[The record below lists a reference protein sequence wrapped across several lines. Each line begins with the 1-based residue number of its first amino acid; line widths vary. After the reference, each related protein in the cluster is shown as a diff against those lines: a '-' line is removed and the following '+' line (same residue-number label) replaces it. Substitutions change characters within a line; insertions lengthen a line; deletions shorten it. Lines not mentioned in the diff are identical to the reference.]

1 VTGRTDRVTGRRPR
15 GALVFVGAFLVLAAL
30 CIGWAIATPVAA
42 APDEPA
48 HMIKAASV
56 VRGQFI
62 GEPTATGHRV
72 EVPRYVAYTA
82 DQAGC
87 YAYDSDESAA
97 CIPAT
102 PADEAEL
109 VPALTTAGLYNPLY
123 YLVVGWPT
131 LLVGDVSGLYL
142 MRIASGVAVSLF
154 LAAAVALV
162 SRWRRP
168 TIPLLGLAVTVTPM
182 VAFLGGTVNPNSLE
196 IAATLTTFV
205 AMMTAVSRYRTV
217 GLGMLGAIV
226 AVSAAVAANTRG
238 LSLIWVAVAVL
249 APLFLLRGA
258 ELLALLRRRA
268 IVVAIVATAVST
280 FFALYWVLSTSS
292 LTANVDAPGEVTN
305 APGVGA
311 SSLTGFTDTLL
322 KTFDYGQGIVGL
334 FGWLDTPAPLFVYST
349 WSFFIGAV
357 FVAAAALRGRA
368 LWMTGALVG
377 ALLVVPAL
385 VQGFYIT
392 EGGIIWQG
400 RYTLP
405 LFVVAVTGACLALA
419 DRVAVPPALRTRLV
433 SVVMVLWAAAHFGA
447 FVTTLRRYTVG
458 LDLGWG
464 AALGTPEWS
473 PPGGIPL
480 VLAAFTIALVAA
492 GAGVLFLSRSLG
504 DESRPLGDEGRA
516 LGAKDAAPPR

>member
-1 VTGRTDRVTGRRPR
+1 VTGSRPR
-15 GALVFVGAFLVLAAL
+15 GALVFLGAFLVLAAM
-30 CIGWAIATPVAA
+30 CVAWAIATPVSA

-62 GEPTATGHRV
+62 GEPTPVGNLV
-72 EVPRYVAYTA
+72 EVPQYVAFTA
-82 DQAGC
+82 NQAGC
-87 YAYDSDESAA
+87 YAFDAEESAA

-109 VPALTTAGLYNPLY
+109 VPAPTTAGLYNPLY

-131 LLVGDVSGLYL
+131 LLVGDASGLYL
-142 MRIASGVAVSLF
+142 MRFASGIAVSLF

-168 TIPLLGLAVTVTPM
+168 TIPLLGLAVTLTPM

-205 AMMTAVSRYRTV
+205 AMMTAVSRDRRV
-217 GLGMLGAIV
+217 GLGMLGVVV

-238 LSLIWVAVAVL
+238 LSLLWVAIAVI

-258 ELLALLRRRA
+258 ELLALLRTRA
-268 IVVAIVATAVST
+268 IIVTVVATAVSAA
-280 FFALYWVLSTSS
+280 FALCWVLGTSS

-311 SSLTGFTDTLL
+311 SRLTGFVDTLL
-322 KTFDYGQGIVGL
+322 GTFDYGRGIVGV
-334 FGWLDTPAPLFVYST
+334 FGWLDTPAPLFVYSA
-349 WSFFIGAV
+349 WSFLVGAV
-357 FVAAAALRGRA
+357 FVAAVALRGRR
-368 LWMTGALVG
+368 LWVTLALVG
-377 ALLVVPAL
+377 ALLVVPA
-385 VQGFYIT
+385 VIQGFYIT

-405 LFVVAVTGACLALA
+405 LFVVAVMGACLCLA
-419 DRVAVPPALRTRLV
+419 DRVTMPQAVRRRLV
-433 SVVMVLWAAAHFGA
+433 VVVMALWAAAHFCA

-464 AALGTPEWS
+464 AALGSPEWS
-473 PPGGIPL
+473 PPGGVAL
-480 VLAAFTIALVAA
+480 VLAAFTLALVS
-492 GAGVLFLSRSLG
+492 AGVGVLLVDGSRRELDG
-504 DESRPLGDEGRA
+504 SRR
-516 LGAKDAAPPR
+516 GADVAPAP